1 MMPNVSANGIQIEY
15 DTFGDP
21 SAPPLLLIM
30 GLGGQLIHW
39 DEDFC
44 GQLADKGLFVI
55 RFDNR
60 DIGRST
66 KFEKAGLPDITELFN
81 ALLRG
86 EAIKVPYTLNDMAD
100 DAVGLL
106 EALNI
111 KSAHICGA
119 SMGGMIAQT
128 LTIRHPHRVLSLISI
143 YSTTGNPQLP
153 QPNSDAVEVL
163 TAPPPI
169 ERRAYIDY
177 SLKTFRT
184 IAGTGFPFDEEYHRK
199 IAARSYDR
207 AFYPQGVARQLTAIL
222 AQENRK
228 YALSKVT
235 APTLVIHGTDDPLV
249 PVECGKDTAEA
260 IPGAKLLLIE
270 GMGHDLPHGGPW
282 LQIADAILAHIKLKF
297 N

>member
-1 MMPNVSANGIQIEY
+1 
-15 DTFGDP
+15 
-21 SAPPLLLIM
+21 
-30 GLGGQLIHW
+30 
-39 DEDFC
+39 
-44 GQLADKGLFVI
+44 
-55 RFDNR
+55 
-60 DIGRST
+60 
-66 KFEKAGLPDITELFN
+66 
-81 ALLRG
+81 
-86 EAIKVPYTLNDMAD
+86 
-100 DAVGLL
+100 
-106 EALNI
+106 
-111 KSAHICGA
+111 
-119 SMGGMIAQT
+119 MIAQT

-270 GMGHDLPHGGPW
+270 GMGHDLPHGGAW